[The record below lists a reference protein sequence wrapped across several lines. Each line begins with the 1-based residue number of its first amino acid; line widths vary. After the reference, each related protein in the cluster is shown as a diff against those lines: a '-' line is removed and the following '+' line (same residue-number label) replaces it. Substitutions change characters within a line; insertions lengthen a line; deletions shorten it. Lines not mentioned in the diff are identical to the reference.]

1 MIPPAS
7 SVRSPLPLSLPP
19 TRDAAP
25 PWSLARTVTS
35 AVDGLAA
42 LARSTLAT
50 AAQASAH
57 RDDDVDRYMTGGA
70 YDLALERVVAVA
82 QRAIGAR
89 VAALHAGAEASGDP
103 TPVPVV
109 VFDIDDTLLSTHPRR
124 RLESGATADAWPRAV
139 GDHDAPLP
147 PLGPVV
153 RLHQQLLADGVRTVI
168 ITGRWAS
175 NKDATLAN
183 LYWAGVGG
191 WDHALFRTVDS
202 SDALLSA
209 RGYKERQRAR
219 LVAAGYQIVGII
231 GDQHSDM
238 AYGAPGV
245 VNVKLPNPL
254 YTVY

>member
-1 MIPPAS
+1 MILSTS
-7 SVRSPLPLSLPP
+7 SVRSPLPLPPPP

-35 AVDGLAA
+35 AVDGLVA

-57 RDDDVDRYMTGGA
+57 RDDDDRYMTGGA
-70 YDLALERVVAVA
+70 YDLALDRAVAVA
-82 QRAIGAR
+82 QEAIGAR
-89 VAALHAGAEASGDP
+89 VVALRAGTEASGVP
-103 TPVPVV
+103 APVPVV

-139 GDHDAPLP
+139 GDHDAFLP
-147 PLGPVV
+147 PVEPVV
-153 RLHQQLLADGVRTVI
+153 RLRQQLLADGVRTVI

-183 LYWAGVGG
+183 LYWAGIGG

-219 LVAAGYQIVGII
+219 LVAAGYEIVGTV

-238 AYGAPGV
+238 AHGAPGV
-245 VNVKLPNPL
+245 VNVKLPNPM
-254 YTVY
+254 YTIY